1 MNKLP
6 SLPARAGDLNDLHT
20 YDPISQAW
28 IDLSAAVSGVPPSSR
43 DSHGFKAAGG
53 ILYVHGGEN
62 SDGEKMG
69 DGMIGTILIVNLIM
83 F

>member
-1 MNKLP
+1 M
-6 SLPARAGDLNDLHT
+6 
-20 YDPISQAW
+20 
-28 IDLSAAVSGVPPSSR
+28 SGVPPSSR